1 MSLSEH
7 WYRTGIHYCA
17 YTHAHSCTH
26 MHNKHTHLYCLP
38 LFINHFAGIV
48 DAYQH
53 AVHNV
58 TLDGPTNFSSNL
70 DKAIQHAFVWESQQS
85 QSYFIRLIITVS
97 SGVLRICVCIF

>member
-1 MSLSEH
+1 
-7 WYRTGIHYCA
+7 
-17 YTHAHSCTH
+17 

-58 TLDGPTNFSSNL
+58 TLDGPTNFSNL
-70 DKAIQHAFVWESQQS
+70 DKAIQYASVRESQQS
-85 QSYFIRLIITVS
+85 QSYFILLIIIVS